1 MQHSVEVK
9 KRKCEEQPDL
19 DEIMD
24 PDEEWLRLEQPR
36 EAHRAAQHRVWENWE
51 VQNYVPELP
60 RQQRVTVVVEQQ
72 LPGGRRQKGR
82 CAAIYHEAEHF
93 RLQSRFVGRKCWGR
107 RRQLRR
113 LRGAA
118 LEKTQLQ
125 GFRTWTMWRVALG
138 LLNVVTT
145 LMIRLGVTQLLQGRC
160 CRLTW
165 WFERDFAD
173 VRQGQPTD
181 GEIEDVPGDVV

>member
-1 MQHSVEVK
+1 M
-9 KRKCEEQPDL
+9 
-19 DEIMD
+19 
-24 PDEEWLRLEQPR
+24 
-36 EAHRAAQHRVWENWE
+36 
-51 VQNYVPELP
+51 QNYVPELP

-93 RLQSRFVGRKCWGR
+93 RLQSRFVERKCWGR

-113 LRGAA
+113 LRGVA

-145 LMIRLGVTQLLQGRC
+145 LMVRLGVTQLLQGRC

-165 WFERDFAD
+165 WFERDFAG
-173 VRQGQPTD
+173 VRQGQVMARLKMCRVM
-181 GEIEDVPGDVV
+181 GVSCGVC